1 MRAGFALHPVGDSS
15 NFCAKPRCSDTGI
28 LSDMSKTVLITG
40 GAGFIGS
47 HFTEYL
53 LRHYP
58 DYRVRVL
65 DALTY
70 AGRRENLAA
79 IEGDP
84 RFEFIH
90 GDVRDKTTVRTALEG
105 VQYVVHFAAET
116 HVDRS
121 ILDPDAF
128 ITTDVYGTFV
138 MLETAR
144 AIGVER
150 FVHVSTDEVYGSAEQ
165 GAFSEDSPL
174 RPSSPYA
181 ASKAGADLLAQ
192 AYYRTYGLP
201 VLIVR
206 PSNTFGPRQ
215 YPEKLIPFFTVRA
228 LHDQPLPLYGDG
240 QQRRDWLYV
249 DDHVRAID
257 VVLHQGQVGE
267 AYNIAGGNERVNLE
281 VARLIVQTLGK
292 PESLIQFVQD
302 RPGHDRRYALDD
314 RKLRALG
321 WQPQAQFETALR
333 DTVLWYAQ
341 HPEWWQPIL
350 QQQSEYRQ
358 FVERWYAERTLPKT
372 PKSAE

>member
-1 MRAGFALHPVGDSS
+1 MLSTHTSHS
-15 NFCAKPRCSDTGI
+15 NFRAKCGCAKAGYPIPMG
-28 LSDMSKTVLITG
+28 KAVLITG

-53 LRHYP
+53 LANYP
-58 DYRVRVL
+58 DYQVRVL

-79 IEGDP
+79 VENDP
-84 RFEFIH
+84 RFTFIH
-90 GDVRDKTTVRTALEG
+90 GDVRDKQTVREAMRG
-105 VQYVVHFAAET
+105 VHYVVHFAAET

-121 ILDPDAF
+121 ILNPETF
-128 ITTDVYGTFV
+128 ITTDVYGSFV

-144 AIGVER
+144 HTGVER
-150 FVHVSTDEVYGSAEQ
+150 FVHISTDEVYGATEQ
-165 GAFSEDSPL
+165 GAFTEESPL

-181 ASKAGADLLAQ
+181 AGKAGADLLAH
-192 AYYRTYGLP
+192 AYACTYELP

-249 DDHVRAID
+249 RDHVRAID
-257 VVLHQGQVGE
+257 AVLHRGRLGQ
-267 AYNIAGGNERVNLE
+267 AYNIAGGNERTNIE
-281 VARLIVQTLGK
+281 VARLILRTLGK
-292 PESLIQFVQD
+292 PESLIQFVKD

-314 RKLRALG
+314 SKLRALG
-321 WQPQAQFETALR
+321 WHPESDFETALR
-333 DTVLWYAQ
+333 ETVLWYTN

-350 QQQSEYRQ
+350 HDTQDYQAFVQQ
-358 FVERWYAERTLPKT
+358 WYGR
-372 PKSAE
+372 

>member
-1 MRAGFALHPVGDSS
+1 MLSTIPNYS
-15 NFCAKPRCSDTGI
+15 NFCAKRACRAARYPLCMR
-28 LSDMSKTVLITG
+28 KTVLITG

-53 LRHYP
+53 LAEYP
-58 DYRVRVL
+58 DYEVRVL

-79 IEGDP
+79 VESDS
-84 RFEFIH
+84 RFTFLH
-90 GDVRDKTTVRTALEG
+90 GDVRDKQVVREAMEG
-105 VQYVVHFAAET
+105 AHYVVHFAAET

-144 AIGVER
+144 QLSVER
-150 FVHVSTDEVYGSAEQ
+150 FVHVSTDEVYGSVEQ
-165 GAFSEDSPL
+165 GTCTEQSPL

-192 AYYRTYGLP
+192 AYAHTYGLP

-249 DDHVRAID
+249 RDHVQAID
-257 VVLHQGQVGE
+257 TVLHRGQVGE
-267 AYNIAGGNERVNLE
+267 AYNIAGGNEHTNLE
-281 VARLIVQTLGK
+281 VSRLILDTLGK
-292 PESLIQFVQD
+292 PESLLQFVKD

-314 RKLRALG
+314 SKLRALG
-321 WQPQAQFETALR
+321 WAPQADFEAALR
-333 DTVLWYAQ
+333 ETVLWYAN

-350 QQQSEYRQ
+350 QDKQEYQ
-358 FVERWYAERTLPKT
+358 AFVERWYGRQP
-372 PKSAE
+372 

>member
-1 MRAGFALHPVGDSS
+1 M
-15 NFCAKPRCSDTGI
+15 T
-28 LSDMSKTVLITG
+28 KTVLITG

-53 LRHYP
+53 AARYP
-58 DYRVRVL
+58 EYALRVL
-65 DALTY
+65 DVLTY

-79 IEGDP
+79 LENNSN
-84 RFEFIH
+84 FAFIH
-90 GDVRDKTTVRTALEG
+90 ADVRDKQAVYEAMQG
-105 VQYVVHFAAET
+105 VDYVVHFAAET

-138 MLETAR
+138 MLEAAR
-144 AIGVER
+144 RTGIER
-150 FVHVSTDEVYGSAEQ
+150 FVHISTDEVYGSAEQ
-165 GAFSEDSPL
+165 GAFTEQSPL
-174 RPSSPYA
+174 QPSSPYA

-192 AYYRTYGLP
+192 AYYRTYGVP

-240 QQRRDWLYV
+240 QQQRDWLYV
-249 DDHVRAID
+249 GDHVRAID
-257 VVLHQGQVGE
+257 TVLHKGQIGE
-267 AYNIAGGNERVNLE
+267 AYNIAGGNERTNIE
-281 VARLIVQTLGK
+281 VSRIILNTLGK

-314 RKLRALG
+314 TKLRVLG
-321 WQPQAQFETALR
+321 WKPEAEFETALQE
-333 DTVLWYAQ
+333 TVSWYAQ

-350 QQQSEYRQ
+350 QQQAEYRQ
-358 FVERWYAERTLPKT
+358 FVQQWYAGRETGR
-372 PKSAE
+372 

>member
-1 MRAGFALHPVGDSS
+1 MVVG
-15 NFCAKPRCSDTGI
+15 KV
-28 LSDMSKTVLITG
+28 VLITG

-47 HFTEYL
+47 HFTEYI
-53 LRHYP
+53 LRQYP

-79 IEGDP
+79 VENDP
-84 RFEFIH
+84 RYEFIH
-90 GDVRDKTTVRTALEG
+90 GDIRDKQTVQQAMNA
-105 VQYVVHFAAET
+105 VHYVVHFAAET

-138 MLETAR
+138 LLETAR
-144 AIGVER
+144 QVGVER
-150 FVHVSTDEVYGSAEQ
+150 FVHVSTDEVYGSIEQ
-165 GAFSEDSPL
+165 GAFTEQSPM

-181 ASKAGADLLAQ
+181 ASKASADLLAQ
-192 AYYRTYGLP
+192 AYHHTYGVP

-228 LHDQPLPLYGDG
+228 LNDQPLPLYGDG

-249 DDHVRAID
+249 EDLVRAID
-257 VVLHQGQVGE
+257 VVLHRGQVGE
-267 AYNIAGGNERVNLE
+267 AYNIAGGNERVNIE
-281 VARLIVQTLGK
+281 VARLILQVLGK
-292 PESLIQFVQD
+292 PESLIRFVPD

-314 RKLRALG
+314 SKLRALG
-321 WQPQAQFETALR
+321 WQPQAHFETALR

-341 HPEWWQPIL
+341 NPQWWLPIL
-350 QQQSEYRQ
+350 QQQAEYRQ
-358 FVERWYAERTLPKT
+358 FIQQWYATR
-372 PKSAE
+372 SGD

>member
-1 MRAGFALHPVGDSS
+1 MG
-15 NFCAKPRCSDTGI
+15 KI
-28 LSDMSKTVLITG
+28 VLITG

-53 LRHYP
+53 IQKYP
-58 DYRVRVL
+58 DYQVRVL

-79 IEGDP
+79 VEGNS
-84 RFEFIH
+84 RFAFIH
-90 GDVRDKTTVRTALEG
+90 GDVRDKQG
-105 VQYVVHFAAET
+105 VEQAMQGVNYVVHFAAET

-121 ILDPDAF
+121 ILEPDAF

-144 AIGVER
+144 RVGVER
-150 FVHVSTDEVYGSAEQ
+150 FVHVSTDEVYGSAER
-165 GAFSEDSPL
+165 GEFTELSPL
-174 RPSSPYA
+174 QPSSPYA

-192 AYYRTYGLP
+192 AYYRTYGVP

-206 PSNTFGPRQ
+206 PSNTFGSRQ

-228 LHDQPLPLYGDG
+228 LHDEPLPLYGDG

-249 DDHVRAID
+249 GDHVRAID
-257 VVLHQGQVGE
+257 TVLHQGNIGE
-267 AYNIAGGNERVNLE
+267 AYNIAGGNERTNIE
-281 VARLIVQTLGK
+281 VSRLILNTLGK

-314 RKLRALG
+314 SKLRALG
-321 WQPQAQFETALR
+321 WKPEAEFETALHE
-333 DTVLWYAQ
+333 TVLWYAQ

-350 QQQSEYRQ
+350 QKQAEYRR
-358 FVERWYAERTLPKT
+358 FVEQWYSQRG
-372 PKSAE
+372 

>member
-1 MRAGFALHPVGDSS
+1 LLSTHRPLQQLSCQIPVREGGYPIRMR
-15 NFCAKPRCSDTGI
+15 
-28 LSDMSKTVLITG
+28 KTVLITG

-53 LRHYP
+53 LSQYP
-58 DYRVRVL
+58 DYEVRVL

-79 IEGDP
+79 VEGDP
-84 RFEFIH
+84 RFTFIH
-90 GDVRDKTTVRTALEG
+90 GDVRDKQTVREAMQG
-105 VQYVVHFAAET
+105 AHYVVHFAAET

-121 ILDPDAF
+121 ILDPNAF

-144 AIGVER
+144 QVGVER
-150 FVHVSTDEVYGSAEQ
+150 FVHVSTDEVYGAIEQ
-165 GAFSEDSPL
+165 GAFTEESPL

-192 AYYRTYGLP
+192 AYARTYGLP

-206 PSNTFGPRQ
+206 PCNTFGPRQ

-249 DDHVRAID
+249 GDHVRAID
-257 VVLHQGQVGE
+257 IVLHRGQVGE
-267 AYNIAGGNERVNLE
+267 AYNIAGGNERANVE
-281 VARLIVQTLGK
+281 VSRLILHTLGK
-292 PESLIQFVQD
+292 PESLIQFVKD
-302 RPGHDRRYALDD
+302 RPAHDRRYALDD
-314 RKLRALG
+314 SKLRALG
-321 WQPQAQFETALR
+321 WRPEADFETALR
-333 DTVLWYAQ
+333 ETVLWYAN

-350 QQQSEYRQ
+350 QNKQDYQA
-358 FVERWYAERTLPKT
+358 FVERWYGR
-372 PKSAE
+372 

>member
-1 MRAGFALHPVGDSS
+1 
-15 NFCAKPRCSDTGI
+15 
-28 LSDMSKTVLITG
+28 MSKTVLITG

-47 HFTEYL
+47 HFTEYI
-53 LRHYP
+53 LRQYP

-79 IEGDP
+79 AEGNP
-84 RFEFIH
+84 RFEFLQ
-90 GDVRDKTTVRTALEG
+90 GDVRDRDAVQRAMQG
-105 VQYVVHFAAET
+105 VDYVVHFAAET

-121 ILDPDAF
+121 IVNPDAF

-144 AIGVER
+144 QVGIER
-150 FVHVSTDEVYGSAEQ
+150 FVHVSTDEVYGSAETGRFTEQ
-165 GAFSEDSPL
+165 SPL
-174 RPSSPYA
+174 QPSSPYA

-192 AYYRTYGLP
+192 AYYRTYGVP

-228 LHDQPLPLYGDG
+228 LNDEPLPLYGDG
-240 QQRRDWLYV
+240 LQRRDWLYV
-249 DDHVRAID
+249 GDHVRAID
-257 VVLHQGQVGE
+257 IVLHQGAIGE
-267 AYNIAGGNERVNLE
+267 AYNIAGGNERANIE
-281 VARLIVQTLGK
+281 VSRLILHTLGK
-292 PESLIQFVQD
+292 PESLIQFVKD

-321 WQPQAQFETALR
+321 WQPEADFETALR
-333 DTVLWYAQ
+333 ETVLWYAQ

-350 QQQSEYRQ
+350 REQAEYRE
-358 FVERWYAERTLPKT
+358 FVQQWYAQREP
-372 PKSAE
+372 

>member
-1 MRAGFALHPVGDSS
+1 LLSTHTSHS
-15 NFCAKPRCSDTGI
+15 NFRAKCLCKAAGYPIR
-28 LSDMSKTVLITG
+28 MRKTVLITG

-53 LRHYP
+53 LAHYP
-58 DYRVRVL
+58 NYEVRVL

-79 IEGDP
+79 VEGDP
-84 RFEFIH
+84 RFTFIY
-90 GDVRDKTTVRTALEG
+90 GDVRDKQAVREAMQG
-105 VQYVVHFAAET
+105 VHFVVHFAAET

-138 MLETAR
+138 MLEMAR
-144 AIGVER
+144 QAGVER

-165 GAFSEDSPL
+165 SAFTEESPL

-192 AYYRTYGLP
+192 AYTRTYGLP

-206 PSNTFGPRQ
+206 PSNTFGSRQ
-215 YPEKLIPFFTVRA
+215 YPEKLIPLFTVRA

-249 DDHVRAID
+249 ADHVRAID
-257 VVLHQGQVGE
+257 TVLHRGQAGE
-267 AYNIAGGNERVNLE
+267 AYNIAGGNERANIE
-281 VARLIVQTLGK
+281 VSRLILHTLGK
-292 PESLIQFVQD
+292 PESLIQFVKD
-302 RPGHDRRYALDD
+302 RPAHDRRYALDD
-314 RKLRALG
+314 SKIRALG
-321 WQPQAQFETALR
+321 WRPEADFETALR
-333 DTVLWYAQ
+333 ETVLWYAN

-350 QQQSEYRQ
+350 QDKQAYQGFIQQ
-358 FVERWYAERTLPKT
+358 WYGR
-372 PKSAE
+372 